1 MRTIHCFRELLPSP
15 YRHEY
20 LCIFLHTYAL
30 LTTWFMPSAGMW
42 GYVRVEDRLTDAN
55 QDGK

>member
-42 GYVRVEDRLTDAN
+42 GYVRVEED
-55 QDGK
+55 